1 MGKEQAVDAV
11 LREWLLTVIL
21 IGTCAGTTFRL
32 AIALFR
38 KR

>member
-1 MGKEQAVDAV
+1 MGKEWAVDAV

-32 AIALFR
+32 AIALLR